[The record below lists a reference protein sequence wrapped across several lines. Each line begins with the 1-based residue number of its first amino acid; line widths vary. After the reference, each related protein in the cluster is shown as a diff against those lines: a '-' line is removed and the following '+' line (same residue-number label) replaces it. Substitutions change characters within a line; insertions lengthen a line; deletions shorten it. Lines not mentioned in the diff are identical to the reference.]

1 MSDNFKT
8 VHIPQDEKPVI
19 RTQYD
24 ELNDKILALEKY
36 VKLRLELVEENMTT
50 YNKLNICNQSLI
62 LMLILM
68 LIINTFF
75 GFNLVTN
82 TITILMLIPMI
93 ILFYKM
99 KKIAKE
105 SSKRLSKLK
114 TEYEEFMKKYTY

>member
-8 VHIPQDEKPVI
+8 VHISQDEKPVI

-62 LMLILM
+62 LMLILKLM
-68 LIINTFF
+68 INTFF
-75 GFNLVTN
+75 GFNLVTS
-82 TITILMLIPMI
+82 TITILMLIPMV

>member
-36 VKLRLELVEENMTT
+36 VKLRLELVEESMST
-50 YNKLNICNQSLI
+50 YNKLNICNQSLL

-75 GFNLVTN
+75 GFNFVTN
-82 TITILMLIPMI
+82 TITVLMLIPMI
-93 ILFYKM
+93 ILFCKM
-99 KKIAKE
+99 H
-105 SSKRLSKLK
+105 
-114 TEYEEFMKKYTY
+114 TY